1 MKDCFAATHFIYLL
15 NNFTFFA
22 MYFIINIPCHKSIF
36 FQYNKIRGKEFFQ
49 NQNKKNRTLMK
60 ISKCLENCFSIVLF
74 VTDRILKKF

>member
-15 NNFTFFA
+15 NNFAFFA

-49 NQNKKNRTLMK
+49 NQNKKNRTH
-60 ISKCLENCFSIVLF
+60 ENFKMLGKLF
-74 VTDRILKKF
+74 FDRFICN